1 MNRRRRS
8 QGFRGSELAIPAAPA
23 TIELAN
29 GVRRSSEERGVRWC
43 ARLSRG
49 SALFIESRR
58 AVGAAVRSTPMR
70 VLRRAS
76 KLDNGGILF
85 RASWRS
91 SGRRQRGRA
100 VPNSVRWSRR
110 VARQTRDVVV
120 VSGGSGQGSVSR
132 ACPAHSRWHG
142 EAAGEE
148 RGAREG
154 AMRRGDSWPWRARRQ
169 TCDVAPMPLL
179 SHQCVVGACWLGRC
193 GPPFDPW
200 RIRACSG
207 DQGEAMGQG
216 CWC

>member
-1 MNRRRRS
+1 M
-8 QGFRGSELAIPAAPA
+8 
-23 TIELAN
+23 
-29 GVRRSSEERGVRWC
+29 
-43 ARLSRG
+43 SRG

-120 VSGGSGQGSVSR
+120 VSGGGGQGSVSR
-132 ACPAHSRWHG
+132 ACPARSRWHG

-179 SHQCVVGACWLGRC
+179 SHQCVAGLDVVVHHSIHGAYVRAQGTKGRLGGKVAGARVE
-193 GPPFDPW
+193 
-200 RIRACSG
+200 RRE
-207 DQGEAMGQG
+207 GEQEGMSMAGMARVLP
-216 CWC
+216 CLPSS